1 MLLMFISN
9 SIREMRKNQL
19 DPAAIAAARDIAA
32 SIREEIQDTSVIQ
45 DESGD
50 IWVVTAN
57 RVFTAKARRLNQE
70 LGIGVKEERRLV

>member
-1 MLLMFISN
+1 
-9 SIREMRKNQL
+9 MRKNQL

-57 RVFTAKARRLNQE
+57 QVFTAKARRLNQE
-70 LGIGVKEERRLV
+70 LGIGTKEERMLV